1 MFGISKV
8 SNTITALPP
17 QVCIPRGQARL
28 RKLNFIF
35 EKLIEKPLLSFEDTS
50 SQPGPSRRGEDPFR
64 GWIEKV
70 KR

>member
-8 SNTITALPP
+8 SNIITVLQA
-17 QVCIPRGQARL
+17 QVCIPGGRARPP
-28 RKLNFIF
+28 KLNFIF

-64 GWIEKV
+64 GLIEKV